1 MLKHGRVIKGKKKR
15 LTEQCKSLIILTI
28 PMKNSRL
35 ATLAIFSSVLVL
47 TGLGC
52 NFDRI
57 PALFQKDK
65 PEPTQSETVEAA
77 KAIEFIPGDGF
88 TINQTFMGVGGLIS
102 NLAGF
107 KDGKRVVT
115 ITRFAPAHVASLD
128 WSLTS
133 QRETAASKK
142 AREEYEKALKAGKAS
157 GLPPQPAFEEGTTTG
172 TVSEI
177 SLAASHSA
185 YFPNYWTSATTS
197 LAGERSAIW
206 LSDDAFQE
214 LSRTRHA
221 VLNFGVFDESLQ
233 KATKGIADVK
243 EAINA
248 LQNKANIDGENK
260 DLTLLEADETASDYK
275 IRVNGVEKTVSVI
288 KARNWFGEII
298 VLNNAQNPLILK
310 ASLNPVTSGAA
321 DAASGTDAFF
331 DKFFGFEITDIT
343 IKR

>member
-1 MLKHGRVIKGKKKR
+1 M
-15 LTEQCKSLIILTI
+15 IILTI

-47 TGLGC
+47 TGFGC
-52 NFDRI
+52 NMDRI
-57 PALFQKDK
+57 PDVFQKNKDK
-65 PEPTQSETVEAA
+65 PTQTETVEAA

-88 TINQTFMGVGGLIS
+88 TINQTFMGVGGLLS

-107 KDGKRVVT
+107 KDGKREVT
-115 ITRFAPAHVASLD
+115 ITRFAPAHVANLE

-142 AREEYEKALKAGKAS
+142 ARENYEKALKEGKAS
-157 GLPPQPAFEEGTTTG
+157 GLPPQPAFEEGVTTG
-172 TVSEI
+172 TVSDI
-177 SLAASHSA
+177 SLASSHSA

-197 LAGERSAIW
+197 LSGERSAVW

-214 LSRTRHA
+214 LSRTRHT
-221 VLNFGVFDESLQ
+221 VLNFGVFDEALQ
-233 KATKGIADVK
+233 KATKGISDVK
-243 EAINA
+243 EAIDA
-248 LQNKANIDGENK
+248 LQKRANTESENK
-260 DLTLLEADETASDYK
+260 DLTLLEADETTSDYK
-275 IRVNGVEKTVSVI
+275 IRVNGEEKTVSVI

-298 VLNNAQNPLILK
+298 VLNNPQNPLILK

-321 DAASGTDAFF
+321 DAASGTEAFF